1 MMESELDPTDTQEV
15 ADIPLEEEATADVAT
30 ISARG
35 RITAQES
42 QSAFNV
48 PGAIDYF
55 LEIQSTNEQPFT
67 LQGLKI
73 NRGRCG
79 FSTGDFYSKMPV
91 QMNYSSTVKYLLK
104 CKGDQV
110 LEAEMITDQGNFNI
124 TF

>member
-1 MMESELDPTDTQEV
+1 MFITSF
-15 ADIPLEEEATADVAT
+15 EEQNITYR
-30 ISARG
+30 SCSNF
-35 RITAQES
+35 RIHLS
-42 QSAFNV
+42 
-48 PGAIDYF
+48 
-55 LEIQSTNEQPFT
+55 FT

-110 LEAEMITDQGNFNI
+110 LEAELMTDLGSFNI

>member
-1 MMESELDPTDTQEV
+1 M
-15 ADIPLEEEATADVAT
+15 
-30 ISARG
+30 
-35 RITAQES
+35 
-42 QSAFNV
+42 

-91 QMNYSSTVKYLLK
+91 TLNYSSTAKYLLK

-110 LEAEMITDQGNFNI
+110 LEAEMITDQGNVNLSF
-124 TF
+124 